1 MCIVDRLE
9 VIDVEHHEAG
19 GCFGTNSA
27 LKLTAKRFEDCAP
40 VPYPGKQIV
49 RRLKKKLL
57 LSLDLAVLQREDA
70 VASLQSGT
78 QLAFVE
84 RLGQIVVSPRLQAL
98 DQILFA
104 IFGGCQ
110 EDVLVR
116 SAILFSNLATYF
128 HAIGFRHHP
137 VKNEQLRRWVLL
149 QSLPGEC
156 AIFRQ
161 RDPVS

>member
-1 MCIVDRLE
+1 MRYLLQHSIPDQVPMCIVNRLE

-19 GCFGTNSA
+19 GCLGTNSA
-27 LKLTAKRFEDCAP
+27 LKLAAKRFEDCAP

-104 IFGGCQ
+104 IFLTQ
-110 EDVLVR
+110 L
-116 SAILFSNLATYF
+116 SQ
-128 HAIGFRHHP
+128 
-137 VKNEQLRRWVLL
+137 VKNLL
-149 QSLPGEC
+149 IG
-156 AIFRQ
+156 AI
-161 RDPVS
+161 RDAVSSILHS